1 MRKLFVSFILP
12 MYISVGLGSTP
23 ELPINEGGLLVIS
36 FSEKKPT
43 EKQIYRPNSGIVLF
57 DFEV

>member
-1 MRKLFVSFILP
+1 